1 MKKCLALIL
10 ASTVLFTACGQNDE
24 KPSLEKDID
33 KLEKQ
38 NKDLE
43 KQKKDLEKE
52 KDKLQDKSKNLEKDI
67 SAET

>member
-24 KPSLEKDID
+24 KASLEKDID

-43 KQKKDLEKE
+43 KQKKDLAD

>member
-1 MKKCLALIL
+1 MF
-10 ASTVLFTACGQNDE
+10 STHTCINCIIYSVRQNDE
-24 KPSLEKDID
+24 KASLEKDID

>member
-24 KPSLEKDID
+24 KASLEKDID

-38 NKDLE
+38 N
-43 KQKKDLEKE
+43 KDLEKE

>member
-43 KQKKDLEKE
+43 KE